1 MKIFFGNYKT
11 IASPCRY
18 YFTAPGN
25 LQSLGDTSSPKDVG
39 YYQYSVLCFI
49 NILFM
54 LVSYDYPQTILQLEC

>member
-1 MKIFFGNYKT
+1 MKIFFVNYKT

-18 YFTAPGN
+18 YFSAPGN

-39 YYQYSVLCFI
+39 YYLYSVLYFI

-54 LVSYDYPQTILQLEC
+54 LVS